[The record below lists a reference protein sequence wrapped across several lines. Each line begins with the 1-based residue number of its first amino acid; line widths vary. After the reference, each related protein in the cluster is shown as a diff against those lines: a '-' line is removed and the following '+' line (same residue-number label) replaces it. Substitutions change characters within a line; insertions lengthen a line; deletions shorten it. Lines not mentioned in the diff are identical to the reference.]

1 MQQIT
6 FFYRE
11 GTDIEQILNTNES
24 VEIES
29 VSISEQDSPED
40 LREYLETMDSEYF
53 FIQDPDYVYAS
64 DFLLQLENSLL
75 EFPETDIAITAH
87 RFADTEY
94 HLIAPPYRD
103 FGQGLYGHIYSGKSV
118 FATMDRT
125 NINIVGSAG
134 CCMFRRT
141 VLKQISPQE
150 LLGLILYPYS
160 KDILRKLF
168 EKANARYVDTILAAR
183 VARKDT
189 ESNLFI
195 SYQEWEHTKPRSGIQ
210 KGKIK
215 KEITFIYTDMGEYY
229 NVLPIAQEAEK
240 RGYKTSFTENL
251 KQPCEIGVYCQHECY
266 PENAKFSVIL
276 LHDLMQ
282 DFNHWP
288 NLWEME
294 PWNHFDLGILP
305 GKAWVDRWKKCGALY
320 YANPRYGVFPFGYP
334 KSDMLNT
341 QTFKNSVEKLRKK
354 LGLKYEHTVL
364 YAPSYEE
371 NGSEDDFVRAL
382 SSMKVN
388 LVVKQ
393 AHWYAGYSQYIK
405 NIDEMRKMHEGKFDN
420 LYYAEPE
427 ENIMTVLGL
436 CDLVVSDE
444 SNVMI
449 EALAFR
455 IPSIAVTDWIPAY
468 KQPFPTGYTF
478 RCKKADLH
486 KEVEDYFEGNL
497 REKEL
502 LKLSD
507 EMFGNCGNVCTD
519 IMDAIDYYIGYG
531 NKTEFIMKKLLP
543 IYKPFN

>member
-11 GTDIEQILNTNES
+11 GADIEQILNTNES

-29 VSISEQDSPED
+29 VSISEQDSAED
-40 LREYLETMDSEYF
+40 LREYLESMISKYF
-53 FIQDPDYVYAS
+53 IIYDPDYVYAS

-75 EFPETDIAITAH
+75 EFPETDIALTAH
-87 RFADTEY
+87 RFADAGY

-103 FGQGLYGHIYSGKSV
+103 FGQGLYDHIYSGKSV

-125 NINIVGSAG
+125 AINIVGSAG
-134 CCMFRRT
+134 CCLFHKRI
-141 VLKQISPQE
+141 LEYIASKE
-150 LLGLILYPYS
+150 LLELIMEPNR
-160 KDILRKLF
+160 KDLLRKMF
-168 EKANARYVDTILAAR
+168 ANANVRYVETILAAR
-183 VARKDT
+183 VAKEDT
-189 ESNLFI
+189 EKNLLNG
-195 SYQEWEHTKPRSGIQ
+195 YQQWEHTKTRPRISQGL
-210 KGKIK
+210 IK

-240 RGYKTSFTENL
+240 RGYRIAFTENL
-251 KQPCEIGVYCQHECY
+251 KQPCEIGIYCQHEYY

-276 LHDLMQ
+276 LHDMMQ

-305 GKAWVDRWKKCGALY
+305 GKAWADRWKKCGALY
-320 YANPRYGVFPFGYP
+320 YANPRYGVFAFGYP

-341 QTFKNSVEKLRKK
+341 QAFKDSVESLRKK
-354 LGLKYEHTVL
+354 LGLKYEGTVL

-371 NGSEDDFVRAL
+371 NGSEDDFVKAL
-382 SSMKVN
+382 SSMEVN

-405 NIDEMRKMHEGKFDN
+405 NIAEMRKMHEGKYDN

-449 EALAFR
+449 
-455 IPSIAVTDWIPAY
+455 
-468 KQPFPTGYTF
+468 
-478 RCKKADLH
+478 
-486 KEVEDYFEGNL
+486 
-497 REKEL
+497 
-502 LKLSD
+502 
-507 EMFGNCGNVCTD
+507 
-519 IMDAIDYYIGYG
+519 
-531 NKTEFIMKKLLP
+531 
-543 IYKPFN
+543 